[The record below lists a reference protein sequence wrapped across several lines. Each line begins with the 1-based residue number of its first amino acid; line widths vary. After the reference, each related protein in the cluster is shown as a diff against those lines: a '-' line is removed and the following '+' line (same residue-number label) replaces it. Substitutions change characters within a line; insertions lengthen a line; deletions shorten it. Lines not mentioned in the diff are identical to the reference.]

1 LLLSSF
7 PLERAEIDSMPE
19 HQTQPGLDGLAPFFR
34 RLGTAT
40 RRGLLLDFDGTIA
53 PFAAERSLAAPYP
66 GIRSRLRA
74 LVYAPRPTRVAI
86 VSGRGLADLRARAAI
101 EAPIELWGSH
111 GLERLTADGRE
122 ISAPR
127 PESVRGLVEEIGAA
141 FAEKGL
147 AEVLERKPFGVAVH
161 RRGNPAELFERA
173 RRELLDR
180 FAPRAEE
187 AGLQR
192 LAFDGGVE
200 LRMIGSDKGIA
211 VRAMLAELGEDSA
224 VAYLGDDL
232 TDEDAFAALDG
243 RGLTVLVRETP
254 RPTRARAWIRP
265 PDELFRFLED
275 WSAAT
280 GAGETRGTDA
290 ATGSAS

>member
-1 LLLSSF
+1 MR
-7 PLERAEIDSMPE
+7 EQ
-19 HQTQPGLDGLAPFFR
+19 QTQPGLEGLAPFFR
-34 RLGTAT
+34 RVGSAA

-53 PFAAERSLAAPYP
+53 PFATDRGLAAPYP

-74 LVYAPRPTRVAI
+74 LVHAPRPTRVAI
-86 VSGRGLADLRARAAI
+86 VSGRGLADLRTRAAI
-101 EAPIELWGSH
+101 EPPVELWGSH

-122 ISAPR
+122 VSAPP
-127 PESVRGLVEEIGAA
+127 PEKLGRLVEEIGEDFAA
-141 FAEKGL
+141 KGL
-147 AEVLERKPFGVAVH
+147 ADVLERKPFGVAIH
-161 RRGNPAELFERA
+161 RRGNPPELFERA
-173 RRELLDR
+173 RRELLER

-187 AGLQR
+187 AGLRR

-211 VRAMLAELGEDSA
+211 VRSMLAELGEDSA

-254 RPTRARAWIRP
+254 HPTLASAWIRP
-265 PDELFRFLED
+265 PDELFRFLEE
-275 WSAAT
+275 WTEAAARDAH
-280 GAGETRGTDA
+280 GRDA
-290 ATGSAS
+290 ATGRAS

>member
-1 LLLSSF
+1 MR
-7 PLERAEIDSMPE
+7 EQ
-19 HQTQPGLDGLAPFFR
+19 QTQPGLDGLAPFFR
-34 RLGTAT
+34 RLGSAS

-53 PFAAERSLAAPYP
+53 PFAAERSLATPYP

-74 LVYAPRPTRVAI
+74 LVHAPRPTRVAI
-86 VSGRGLADLRARAAI
+86 VSGRGLADLRARTAI
-101 EAPIELWGSH
+101 EAPVELWGSH

-122 ISAPR
+122 ISAPA
-127 PESVRGLVEEIGAA
+127 PERVRRLVDDVGEA
-141 FAEKGL
+141 FAAQGL
-147 AEVLERKPFGVAVH
+147 GEVLERKPFGVAIH
-161 RRGNPAELFERA
+161 RRGNPPELFERA
-173 RRELLDR
+173 RQELLER
-180 FAPRAEE
+180 FASRAEE

-243 RGLTVLVRETP
+243 RGLTVLVREAWH
-254 RPTRARAWIRP
+254 PTRARAWIRP
-265 PDELFRFLED
+265 PDELFRFLEE
-275 WSAAT
+275 WSAA
-280 GAGETRGTDA
+280 AGPREARGRDA